1 MKFPLSRDEPFRVGI
16 AAFAALGVLGLV
28 VIAISVVPF
37 GARTYQAEFGHT
49 AGLRATEGV
58 QIAGVE
64 VGEVRKVEVEGNKVI
79 VTFTVSDDIELGSR
93 TEASVKVGTLLGTHF
108 LDIVPKGSGEL
119 ASDTIPLAHTSVPFN
134 LQDVIDKGTGAVD
147 QIDAT
152 KISEA
157 LSVVADTLKVAGPQ
171 LGPAFRGVARLSK
184 MITARD
190 EQIGELLEASRL
202 ISDQLSSGTADL
214 VKLMKQSNLVIG
226 ELVRRRAAIRDLLGD
241 ITSVTA
247 SINQIMDDNEK
258 DLKPLLTDLDTV
270 VGILVRKDDDL
281 RRALHNLA
289 VTSRYFANATGD
301 GPFVNLFL
309 TDPLPDKVRCGP
321 TGGC

>member
-1 MKFPLSRDEPFRVGI
+1 MKRIFSRDEPFRIGI
-16 AAFAALGVLGLV
+16 AAFVALGVFGLV

-37 GARTYQAEFGHT
+37 GARTYQAEFSHT

-64 VGEVRKVEVEGNKVI
+64 VGEVRKVSVAGDHVVVE
-79 VTFTVSDDIELGSR
+79 FTVSNDIDLGSQ
-93 TEASVKVGTLLGTHF
+93 TEASIKVGTLLGTHF
-108 LDIVPKGSGEL
+108 LDIVPGGSGEL
-119 ASDTIPLAHTSVPFN
+119 SADTIPLAHTSVPFN

-147 QIDAT
+147 EIDAT

-171 LGPAFRGVARLSK
+171 LGPAFDGVARISE

-190 EQIGELLEASRL
+190 EQFGDLLEASRQ

-214 VKLMKQSNLVIG
+214 VKLMEQSNLVIG
-226 ELVRRRAAIRDLLGD
+226 ELVRRREAIRDLLGD

-247 SINQIMDDNEK
+247 SINGIMDDNEA
-258 DLKPLLTDLDTV
+258 DLKPMLRDLNTV
-270 VGILVRKDDDL
+270 VSVLVNRDEAL
-281 RRALHNLA
+281 RSALHNLA

-301 GPFVNLFL
+301 GPFVNLL
-309 TDPLPDKVRCGP
+309 LIDPLPDKVRCGP